1 MQTIRK
7 KRLSEPEKIGRSPTV
22 DQDGREK
29 GLLLEVTA
37 PRRPEASLDEK
48 EGSQCGWSGDS

>member
-7 KRLSEPEKIGRSPTV
+7 KRLSEPEKIGGSPTV
-22 DQDGREK
+22 NQDGREK

-37 PRRPEASLDEK
+37 PKRPKASLDEK
-48 EGSQCGWSGDS
+48 EGSWRGWTGDS

>member
-7 KRLSEPEKIGRSPTV
+7 MRLSEPEKIGRSPTV

-37 PRRPEASLDEK
+37 PKRPKASLDEK
-48 EGSQCGWSGDS
+48 EGSWHGWTGDS